1 MRPAIC
7 LLFALTTSTSFAAEL
22 VKACDVGAPLAIVRD
37 SKIADTYIYYLQ
49 QGGKR
54 RPVFGDPDQ
63 SRGSD
68 VVAQCVGKNIR
79 ALVASGEFTAN
90 ALQGFVITSPR
101 GSSTPER
108 LDFAEKNRPQ
118 WLYLS
123 KHEIIAVVPTM
134 GYGET
139 SARYVA
145 YHHAVGLSNADRVD
159 AIDQLPSTGG
169 FEVIN
174 LKAQNRQLNAGK

>member
-1 MRPAIC
+1 MRPAIFS
-7 LLFALTTSTSFAAEL
+7 LLVLTRSTSFAAEL
-22 VKACDVGAPLAIVRD
+22 VKACDVGVPLAIVRD
-37 SKIADTYIYYLQ
+37 SKIADTHIYYLQ
-49 QGGKR
+49 QGGKH
-54 RPVFGDPDQ
+54 RPVFGDTDQ

-68 VVAQCVGKNIR
+68 VGAQCVGKNIR
-79 ALVASGEFTAN
+79 ALVVSGEFTAN
-90 ALQGFVITSPR
+90 ALQGFVITRPP

-108 LDFAEKNRPQ
+108 LDFAEKSRPQ

-123 KHEIIAVVPTM
+123 KREIIAVVPTS

-145 YHHAVGLSNADRVD
+145 YHHAVGQSNADRVD
-159 AIDQLPSTGG
+159 AIDQLPSAGG